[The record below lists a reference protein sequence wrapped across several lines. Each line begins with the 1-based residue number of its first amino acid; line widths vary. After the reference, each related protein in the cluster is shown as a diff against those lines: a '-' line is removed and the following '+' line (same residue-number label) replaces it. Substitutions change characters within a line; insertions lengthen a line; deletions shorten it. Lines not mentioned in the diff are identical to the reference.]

1 MLFPAFPAAPPPP
14 GPYMAWS
21 MDGPCSL
28 GVERGDERLLE
39 HAVAH
44 RLAQVVDSS
53 CILPAAEKTRST
65 PADEAGAARNCFTV
79 LEDPPG
85 GEKQPLQGFL
95 LTTLLT
101 C

>member
-28 GVERGDERLLE
+28 GVERGDERVLE

-44 RLAQVVDSS
+44 RLAQVVVHLAGRREDALDAGRRGRRGEELLHRLGGSTRGRKT
-53 CILPAAEKTRST
+53 AA
-65 PADEAGAARNCFTV
+65 A
-79 LEDPPG
+79 
-85 GEKQPLQGFL
+85 GFL
-95 LTTLLT
+95 S
-101 C
+101 CY